1 MCAIARAVM
10 ANCMSKSKQ
19 IDQFE
24 ITLGRILWHQ
34 IARDLPNS
42 QVALRSQAFRQ
53 SRLKLLTDVTGSFT
67 DEDFGLVLAP
77 DHKTSQILEL
87 KPGETCEIGGR
98 FSPDFKR
105 PRSGEDAVIKYLL
118 ALKLTGTSTGQAA
131 QYALDQLA
139 IWPPANM
146 RRRLLKKSL
155 TDLQTMQAEL
165 DAHFMET
172 LMHDGA

>member
-1 MCAIARAVM
+1 
-10 ANCMSKSKQ
+10 MSKSKQ

-24 ITLGRILWHQ
+24 LTLERIIWHQ

-42 QVALRSQAFRQ
+42 QVAIRSQAFRQ
-53 SRLKLLTDVTGSFT
+53 SRLKLLTNVTGSFN
-67 DEDFGLVLAP
+67 DEEFSLILAP

-98 FSPDFKR
+98 FASDFKR
-105 PRSGEDAVIKYLL
+105 PRGGEDAVTKYLL
-118 ALKLTGTSTGQAA
+118 VLKLTGTSTGRGA
-131 QYALDQLA
+131 QHALDQLA
-139 IWPPANM
+139 VWPPANM
-146 RRRLLKKSL
+146 RKRLLKKAA
-155 TDLQTMQAEL
+155 TDLQTIQTEL